1 MPSILRMLLYYK
13 DADTRYTA
21 VHDQCQARLV
31 HGPDHPSLPFRGVV
45 AQIIGEINAGIL
57 GLVKPF

>member
-1 MPSILRMLLYYK
+1 MTNAKPDSSM
-13 DADTRYTA
+13 
-21 VHDQCQARLV
+21 
-31 HGPDHPSLPFRGVV
+31 DHPSLPFRGVV